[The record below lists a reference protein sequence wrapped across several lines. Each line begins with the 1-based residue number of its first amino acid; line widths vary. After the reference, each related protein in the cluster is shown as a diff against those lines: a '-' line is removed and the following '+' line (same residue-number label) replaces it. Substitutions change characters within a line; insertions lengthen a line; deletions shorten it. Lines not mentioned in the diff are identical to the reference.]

1 MMKTLTAPRLLI
13 VLLAG
18 MAFAFVPS
26 SAHAQ
31 SPPDDDGDVLIRING
46 DVVVESGEI
55 VDTLVVIDADAVVEG
70 TARDVLVIHG
80 NLLIN
85 GTVENDVTVIDG
97 DLELGNSASVDDVQ
111 VFSGNIDRASGA
123 TVTGDI
129 EEHDEFWAVSGT
141 AVTLFSIW
149 FWVASTLVLVAG
161 ALVFAAVG
169 GRQLTNAAMAMTRQ
183 FTNTVVGGV
192 FLWIAL
198 PIIAF
203 AILFTVVGILLSLT
217 VFVFVLPIMW
227 VLGYIVAGARLGLA
241 ITGRM
246 GREQSG
252 KPLLAAGLGVFIL
265 QLIAII
271 PFLGWLVVAIAGFW
285 GAGALA
291 YTAFAA
297 AGGKSFHGPSGSTSA
312 PAAAAQQP

>member
-13 VLLAG
+13 VFLVA
-18 MAFAFVPS
+18 MAFAFVPA

-46 DVVVESGEI
+46 DVVVESGEV

-97 DLELGNSASVDDVQ
+97 DLELGNNASVDSVQ
-111 VFSGNIDRASGA
+111 VFSGNIERAPGA

-227 VLGYIVAGARLGLA
+227 VLGYIVAGTRLGLA

-271 PFLGWLVVAIAGFW
+271 PFLGWLVVAIAGLW
-285 GAGALA
+285 GAAALA

-297 AGGKSFHGPSGSTSA
+297 AGGKSFEGRSGSPSA
-312 PAAAAQQP
+312 PTAAAQP

>member
-1 MMKTLTAPRLLI
+1 MKTLTAPRI
-13 VLLAG
+13 VIVFLVA
-18 MAFAFVPS
+18 MAFTFVPA

-31 SPPDDDGDVLIRING
+31 GPPDDDGDVLIRING

-80 NLLIN
+80 SLLIN

-111 VFSGNIDRASGA
+111 VFSGSIERASGA

-141 AVTLFSIW
+141 AVALFSVW
-149 FWVASTLVLVAG
+149 FWIASTIVLVAA
-161 ALVFAAVG
+161 ALIFAAIG
-169 GRQLTNAAMAMTRQ
+169 GRQLTGAAMAMTRQ
-183 FTNTVVGGV
+183 FVNSVVGGV
-192 FLWIAL
+192 FLWVAL

-203 AILFTVVGILLSLT
+203 LIMFTVVGLLLGLT
-217 VFVFVLPIMW
+217 VLLFVLPIMW

-241 ITGRM
+241 ITGRV
-246 GREQSG
+246 GREPSG

-271 PFLGWLVVAIAGFW
+271 PFLGWIIVAIAGFW
-285 GAGALA
+285 GAAALA

-297 AGGKSFHGPSGSTSA
+297 AGGRSFEGPTDSPSA
-312 PAAAAQQP
+312 PTVAAPQT

>member
-1 MMKTLTAPRLLI
+1 
-13 VLLAG
+13 
-18 MAFAFVPS
+18 MAFAFVPAN
-26 SAHAQ
+26 AHAQ

-46 DVVVESGEI
+46 DVVVESGEV

-97 DLELGNSASVDDVQ
+97 DLELGNSASVDSVQ
-111 VFSGNIDRASGA
+111 VFSGNIERAPGA

-169 GRQLTNAAMAMTRQ
+169 GRQLTDAAMAMTRQ

-227 VLGYIVAGARLGLA
+227 VLGYIVAGTRLGLA

-252 KPLLAAGLGVFIL
+252 KPLLAAGLGVFFL

-271 PFLGWLVVAIAGFW
+271 PFLGWLVVAIAGLW

-297 AGGKSFHGPSGSTSA
+297 AGGKSFEGSSGSPSA
-312 PAAAAQQP
+312 PAAAAPQP

>member
-13 VLLAG
+13 VLLVA

-31 SPPDDDGDVLIRING
+31 GPDDDGDVLIRING
-46 DVVVESGEI
+46 DVVVESGEV
-55 VDTLVVIDADAVVEG
+55 VDTLVVIDANAVVEG

-97 DLELGNSASVDDVQ
+97 DLELGNSASVDSVQ
-111 VFSGNIDRASGA
+111 VFSGNIERAPGA

-169 GRQLTNAAMAMTRQ
+169 GRQLTNAAIAMTRQ

-227 VLGYIVAGARLGLA
+227 VLGYIVASTRLGLA

-265 QLIAII
+265 QFIAII

-285 GAGALA
+285 GAGSLA